1 MYRTLCPESKQSAKA
16 FTIVELLVAVSVTA
30 ILVTLMVSVTA
41 NVLNAWNRSSAVL
54 TTGNQARLIL
64 DQLSQDLNG
73 ALLKRSGDAMMAATI
88 QPAQTTTG
96 DAGIGTAVWIA
107 AAKPSGA
114 VSLNYNPLVSMG
126 VDFSDYRF
134 GHAGVWLR
142 FFTIPS
148 DNSSTN
154 TKDASAPRA
163 VSYQMSR
170 IRIGGTTS
178 QQVGYVLYRSE
189 VRPNHDTASLQARS
203 VFALGYDL
211 AGANLYNNPTATN
224 SGDSEPGSIRR
235 PDASQIIGN
244 DVIDF
249 GVRFLERLNT
259 GALAEVYPV
268 DRRAASAS
276 SGFNQNFVASNIP
289 AAAAASTA
297 YGYPAVAEVF
307 VRILSS
313 EGVRLINAFEAGL
326 ISLPA
331 GFASDDAY
339 WWELAEQNSKVFT
352 RRIEIRSSAL

>member
-1 MYRTLCPESKQSAKA
+1 MHRTFRPESNRPAKA

-30 ILVTLMVSVTA
+30 ILVSLMVSVTV

-64 DQLSQDLNG
+64 DQLSQDING
-73 ALLKRSGDAMMAATI
+73 IVLKRGTDAMISATI
-88 QPAQTTTG
+88 QPTQTSTG
-96 DAGIGTAVWIA
+96 DAAISTAVWSA
-107 AAKPSGA
+107 SAKPSSA
-114 VSLNYNPLVSMG
+114 LSLNYNPLVSTG
-126 VDFSDYRF
+126 VDFADYRF

-170 IRIGGTTS
+170 IKIGGTTS
-178 QQVGYVLYRSE
+178 QQLGYVLYRAD

-249 GVRFLERLNT
+249 GVRFLERSST
-259 GALAEVYPV
+259 GALVEVYPV

-276 SGFNQNFVASNIP
+276 GGFNRNFVASTIP
-289 AAAAASTA
+289 AAAAASTS
-297 YGYPAVAEVF
+297 YGYPAVAEVL

-326 ISLPA
+326 VSRPA
-331 GFASDDAY
+331 GFATDDAY
-339 WWELAEQNSKVFT
+339 WWELAEQNSKIFT
-352 RRIEIRSSAL
+352 RRIEIRSEAL